1 MDTNHVK
8 LVCHDMLIFKLETF
22 SNLFLYFYSKLSAF
36 LLGSEQLKKEINIK
50 FPSICLIVPEVNL
63 VKRQKFQHCLCN
75 FVIFINDSQVM
86 VSRLFGFDVFTPV
99 ISVFSF
105 SSKEIAKSCSL
116 DHNRLLAKICLFE
129 ERQQWKHQKKM
140 LNMFKDNNKNT

>member
-1 MDTNHVK
+1 MVLVTEISNMDTNHVK

-63 VKRQKFQHCLCN
+63 VKRQKF
-75 FVIFINDSQVM
+75 
-86 VSRLFGFDVFTPV
+86 
-99 ISVFSF
+99 
-105 SSKEIAKSCSL
+105 
-116 DHNRLLAKICLFE
+116 
-129 ERQQWKHQKKM
+129 
-140 LNMFKDNNKNT
+140 